1 MGGFFRV
8 IEGGDLKG
16 NIHMNPKDM
25 EDLDLSTLSVI
36 IFKHEFGYFGA
47 GRVKKDQTVERGTI
61 KVDSY
66 LLESS
71 HIKHGDE
78 VEIIKY
84 EKPVNPIS
92 KVEFILE
99 PRRPDIPAEELKAI
113 AEERSNELKL
123 LLDNKIVF
131 EGMEINW
138 PTLDVTVKIMS
149 KEPKLGAYEVG
160 LLTWEELS
168 YSFSVKGM
176 AERFDAILLIDTS
189 GSMQQ
194 RDLLVK
200 NISPVIESLKD
211 YARDDPSFQAFLN
224 QFKEGTRVTRIMGAA
239 LAAQLYL
246 QRKIER
252 GFGERVAVITFAREA
267 DELTFKP
274 RGSPTLQ
281 PWVECK
287 GEGAEIGI
295 KVVSRFIQEK
305 CQSGEGLTDMGAALE
320 KAAEIVDQ
328 FKPLPDGRK
337 LPVMLLLLTDGLP
350 TKGRNPIDVVKE
362 KFAKRKDVVI
372 YTLGIGNP
380 EEIDEDLLREIAALT
395 KGQYSLCADLGDLMD
410 WFDRL
415 AQEFTR
421 VLGKMI

>member
-1 MGGFFRV
+1 MTRVYRV
-8 IEGGDLKG
+8 IDGGDLKG
-16 NIHMNPKDM
+16 NILMNPSDM
-25 EDLDLSTLSVI
+25 ELLNLSTLSVI
-36 IFKHEFGYFGA
+36 IFKHELGYFGA
-47 GRVKKDQTVERGTI
+47 GRVKKDYNVEPGTI
-61 KVDSY
+61 KVDTH

-78 VEIIKY
+78 VEIEKY
-84 EKPVNPIS
+84 EKEVIPVTRVNFVLIPHNPGTS
-92 KVEFILE
+92 
-99 PRRPDIPAEELKAI
+99 AEELKAR
-113 AEERSNELKL
+113 AEEKSDELKN

-131 EGMEINW
+131 DGMEISW
-138 PTLDVTVKIMS
+138 PSLNSIVRIVTKQ
-149 KEPKLGAYEVG
+149 PKLGAYEVG
-160 LLTWEELS
+160 LLTWEELT

-176 AERFDAILLIDTS
+176 AEKFDAILLIDTS

-194 RDLLVK
+194 KDLLVK

-211 YARDDPSFQAFLN
+211 YARDDSSFQAFLN

-252 GFGERVAVITFAREA
+252 GFGERVAVVTFAREA

-274 RGSPTLQ
+274 RGSSRLQ

-295 KVVSRFIQEK
+295 KVISRFIQEK
-305 CQSGEGLTDMGAALE
+305 CQSGEGLTDMAAALE
-320 KAAEIVDQ
+320 KAAEIADQ
-328 FKPLPDGRK
+328 FDPLPDGKK
-337 LPVMLLLLTDGLP
+337 LPVMILLLTDGLP

-362 KFAKRKDVVI
+362 RFADRSDVVI

-380 EEIDEDLLREIAALT
+380 EEIDEDLLREISQVT
-395 KGQYSLCADLGDLMD
+395 KGQYSLCA
-410 WFDRL
+410 
-415 AQEFTR
+415 
-421 VLGKMI
+421 